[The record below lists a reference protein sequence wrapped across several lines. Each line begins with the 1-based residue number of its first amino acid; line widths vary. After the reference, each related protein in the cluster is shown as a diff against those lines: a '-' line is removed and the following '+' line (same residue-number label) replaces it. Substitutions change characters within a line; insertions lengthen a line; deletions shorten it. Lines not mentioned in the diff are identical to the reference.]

1 MLGREVHVGEHVGLG
16 LVHQHTELGPSS
28 PQLGAAD
35 TKLWRAFFVIAL
47 IGAVGIVLLIGMSK

>member
-1 MLGREVHVGEHVGLG
+1 MFE
-16 LVHQHTELGPSS
+16 
-28 PQLGAAD
+28 QLRPGAAH